1 MTAQQ
6 IEWDQQ
12 LVEKYSGS
20 GPRYTSYPTAP
31 EFSETFRAADFEQ
44 AATRYPHRPL
54 SLYVHIPFCHKLCY
68 FCGCNKIVT
77 RQRQKADRYLN
88 ALAQEIACR
97 APLFAGRRV
106 TQLHWGGDTPTF
118 LDGAQISRLMALLR
132 HHFAITDDAEM
143 SIEIDP
149 REIAPA
155 TIDHLRTEGFNRLS
169 IGIQD
174 FDRAVQARINRIQD
188 EAAIGALVKRARE
201 QGFRSVSFD
210 LIYGLPLQSA
220 ERFALTLQRVIALA
234 PDRLSLFSYAHMP
247 ALFAAQRKIKA
258 ADLPDG
264 AQKLLILQQSI
275 ATLTAAG
282 YRFIGMDHFARPDDD
297 LAIAQRSGLL
307 HRNFQGYTTH
317 GESDLLGL
325 GVSAISMLG
334 DSYAQN
340 RKALNE
346 WYAGVEQQ
354 GSALWRGLTLTED
367 DRLRREVI
375 KQLICNF
382 TLDFAAVE
390 AQWPIVFEDYFAD
403 DLAQL
408 APLVAEGL
416 VCYERRRITATGRG
430 RLLIRSVCMCFDR
443 YLRQKSRQQHY
454 SRII

>member
-106 TQLHWGGDTPTF
+106 TQLHWGGGTPTF

-174 FDRAVQARINRIQD
+174 SDRAVQARINRIQD

-346 WYAGVEQQ
+346 WYAEVEQQ
-354 GSALWRGLTLTED
+354 GSALWRGFKLTDD

-416 VCYERRRITATGRG
+416 ICCERRRITATGRG

-443 YLRQKSRQQHY
+443 YLRQKSRQPHY

>member
-106 TQLHWGGDTPTF
+106 TQLHWGGGTPTF

-282 YRFIGMDHFARPDDD
+282 YRFIGMDHFARPDDG

>member
-106 TQLHWGGDTPTF
+106 TQLHWGGGTPTF

-346 WYAGVEQQ
+346 WYAEVEQQ
-354 GSALWRGLTLTED
+354 GSALWRGFKLTDD

-416 VCYERRRITATGRG
+416 ICCERRRITATGRG

-443 YLRQKSRQQHY
+443 YLRQKSRQPHY

>member
-77 RQRQKADRYLN
+77 RQRHKADRYLN
-88 ALAQEIACR
+88 ALAQEIASR

-106 TQLHWGGDTPTF
+106 TQLHWGGGTPTF
-118 LDGAQISRLMALLR
+118 LDEAQISRLMALLR

-155 TIDHLRTEGFNRLS
+155 TIDHLRAEGFNRLS

-201 QGFRSVSFD
+201 QGFHSVSFD

-220 ERFALTLQRVIALA
+220 KRFALTLQRVIALA

-247 ALFAAQRKIKA
+247 ALFAAQRKIKTT
-258 ADLPDG
+258 DLPDG

-416 VCYERRRITATGRG
+416 VCYERRRLTATGRG